1 VSHLYPWGHPRP
13 GAATDRVGNCSIV
26 NILFTP
32 PRYFGNRKSGF
43 PCFSS
48 WIFPTIQFHAS
59 LSNLPPTSGRRLFVW
74 PSRPSGR
81 IPPPPE
87 NPKIASGE
95 LMPPVTVCRVCGLT
109 VMEVT
114 RNVPPLQ
121 VRQVEAYGKT
131 RAAAGKPA
139 ERPSAFA
146 VTRSLIDCAQHPLQ
160 ITRA

>member
-1 VSHLYPWGHPRP
+1 MEKR
-13 GAATDRVGNCSIV
+13 TIV
-26 NILFTP
+26 NILFTSSC
-32 PRYFGNRKSGF
+32 YFGNRKSGF

-59 LSNLPPTSGRRLFVW
+59 LSNLPPAPRAGGLVFNPALSAFLFGNAA
-74 PSRPSGR
+74 RT
-81 IPPPPE
+81 PPLFL
-87 NPKIASGE
+87 KIASGE
-95 LMPPVTVCRVCGLT
+95 FTPPVTVCRVSRLT

-121 VRQVEAYGKT
+121 VRQVEAYEKM

-139 ERPSAFA
+139 ERPSAVSA
-146 VTRSLIDCAQHPLQ
+146 RLLLIESAQPTLQ